1 MNLGCGNSILP
12 EDMYDDGYKSIWNMD
27 ISPVCIE
34 QMVERNQAKRADLK
48 WDVMDAMDLKY
59 ENEMFDLILDKS
71 TLDAISCGDGAQM
84 DVALM
89 LKECQRVLKTN
100 GFYVAISFS

>member
-1 MNLGCGNSILP
+1 
-12 EDMYDDGYKSIWNMD
+12 
-27 ISPVCIE
+27 
-34 QMVERNQAKRADLK
+34 
-48 WDVMDAMDLKY
+48 MDALDLKY

-71 TLDAISCGDGAQM
+71 TLDAISCGDRAQL

-100 GFYVAISFS
+100 GFYVAISFSQPHNREFHFEREHLSFKLTTITIEKRDKPKHWLYICQKL